1 MMKNYILIISTIV
14 LFSTVYGTTD
24 QDCKN
29 VTNPTCSTC
38 LKIDNCA
45 FCTTTKVCFLYQTD
59 TLLSAPCSTSDMQ
72 WQTCVGKLITI
83 IFLAALSD
91 I

>member
-1 MMKNYILIISTIV
+1 MKNYILILSTIV
-14 LFSTVYGTTD
+14 LISTVYGTTD

-29 VTNPTCSTC
+29 VTNPSCDTC
-38 LKIDNCA
+38 LNIENCA
-45 FCTTTKVCFLYQTD
+45 FCKTTKVCFLYQTD
-59 TLLSAPCSTSDMQ
+59 NLLSAPCGTSDMQ